1 MNIRSILL
9 LALVPSVSLSAQ
21 VTLPKVLS
29 SHMVIERNLP
39 VHVWGMA
46 APGEAVSASFRGE
59 TRATKAGPLGR
70 WSLYLSPGEAGGPFA
85 LTVKGTPVAPDI
97 AGPEDSVTLDDI
109 LVGDVWVA
117 SGQSNM
123 EFMMKQAA
131 TADQDLPNAGNDKIR
146 LLMVKKKA
154 VDSPQDDAD
163 TEGWTAST
171 PETAKDFSAVAW
183 YFAREIGQ
191 RENVPVGVIDST
203 WGGTPAEAWT
213 RMAALGEDAAL
224 APVFTSWGEMTEDES
239 DKQLKSRMRQR
250 QADEAKAEGKPVPP
264 APWVPDL
271 DSWGPG
277 MLYNGMIAPLTGL
290 GIRGVIWYQGES
302 NAGQGRAGLY
312 GRIFSTMI
320 EDWRRQWGVG
330 DFPFLFVQ
338 IANYKAGVNADWPTL
353 RDQQLKTLALRG
365 TGMAVTIDIGN
376 PDNIHPTDKL
386 DVGLRL
392 ARAARVLS
400 YGEALEDSGPIFR
413 QAVPEGSSMHAW
425 FDHAKGLM
433 AKGGELTGF
442 EIAGADGKFVPAKAT
457 IDGNEVVATSDAVA
471 DPMYVR
477 YGWADSPQCNLFNGE
492 GLPASPFTSVR

>member
-1 MNIRSILL
+1 MKLRTILL
-9 LALVPSVSLSAQ
+9 LALIPSVSLSSQ
-21 VTLPKVLS
+21 VTLPKVFS
-29 SHMVIERNLP
+29 GHMVIERNLP

-46 APGEAVSASFRGE
+46 APGEDVSTSFRGE
-59 TRATKAGPLGR
+59 TRTTKAGPLGR

-85 LTVKGTPVAPDI
+85 LTVKGTPPAPGK

-109 LVGDVWVA
+109 LVGDIWVA

-123 EFMMKQAA
+123 EFPMKQAA
-131 TADQDLPNAGNDKIR
+131 TAGQDLPNAGNPRIR

-154 VDSPQDDAD
+154 VDFPQDDVD
-163 TEGWTAST
+163 TEGWQPST

-183 YFAREIGQ
+183 YFAREIEQ

-224 APVFTSWGEMTEDES
+224 APLFTSWGKMTEAES
-239 DKQLKSRMRQR
+239 DKQLKLQMRKR
-250 QADEAKAEGKPVPP
+250 QAEEAKAQGRPAPS

-302 NAGQGRAGLY
+302 NAGQGSAGLY
-312 GRIFSTMI
+312 RRIFSTMI
-320 EDWRRQWGVG
+320 EDWRREWGVG

-338 IANYKAGVNADWPTL
+338 IANYKAGAESDWPTL
-353 RDQQLKTLALRG
+353 RDQQLKTLALRN

-376 PDNIHPTDKL
+376 PDNIHPTDKV

-400 YGEALEDSGPIFR
+400 YGEAIEDSGPIFR
-413 QAVPEGSSMHAW
+413 QAVPEGSSMRVW
-425 FDHAKGLM
+425 FDDAKGLRS
-433 AKGGELTGF
+433 KGGAVSSVEV
-442 EIAGADGKFVPAKAT
+442 AGADGKFFPAEAR
-457 IDGNEVVATSDAVA
+457 IDGTTIVAGSTAVA
-471 DPMYVR
+471 EPVWIR
-477 YGWADSPQCNLFNGE
+477 YGWADSPECNLFNGD
-492 GLPASPFTSVR
+492 GLPASPFTSLR